1 MQAQAVRTAAPPALE
16 PGPLHDYLVREL
28 GSAGGSSLLVLEQ
41 FGGGQ
46 SNPTYR
52 LEWGGKTYVLRKKP
66 AGPLPPS
73 AHAVEREFRVMRAL
87 RDSEVPVPEVLALC
101 QDAEVIGTPFYLMEF
116 VEGRVFWDPSLPE
129 LSAPERKA
137 VYDEALGVIAA
148 LHRFDPV
155 AAGLEDFGGPGN
167 YFARQFA
174 RWTGQYRACET
185 APLADMDALIEAL
198 PGRLPNSGETRLVHA
213 DYRLDNL
220 IFHATRPHIA
230 AVIDWELATL
240 GDPLADLAAHCVT
253 WHLPRRYRGLA
264 DLPLAGT
271 GLPTVDDYQRRYC
284 ALTGRDRIE
293 DWPAL
298 VAFALF
304 RKAAI
309 HQGAVKR
316 AQRGHAGTA
325 RAPDIARVKHI
336 AATAR
341 MLLEQPRG
349 FKDFA

>member
-1 MQAQAVRTAAPPALE
+1 MQAQARQFAIPPALE
-16 PGPLHDYLVREL
+16 LGPLRDYLAREL
-28 GSAGGSSLLVLEQ
+28 GSSGGQSLLVLEQ
-41 FGGGQ
+41 FSGGQ

-52 LEWGGKTYVLRKKP
+52 LEWGGKTCVLRKKP
-66 AGPLPPS
+66 AGPLLPS
-73 AHAVEREFRVMRAL
+73 AHAVEREFRVIRAL
-87 RDSEVPVPEVLALC
+87 RDSEVPVPQVLALC

-137 VYDEALGVIAA
+137 IYDEMLGVIAA
-148 LHRFDPV
+148 LHRIDPV
-155 AAGLEDFGGPGN
+155 AAGLEDFGKPGN

-174 RWTGQYRACET
+174 RWTSQYRASQTE
-185 APLADMDALIEAL
+185 PLAYMEALIEAL

-220 IFHATRPHIA
+220 IFHPTRPHIV
-230 AVIDWELATL
+230 AVIDWELSTL
-240 GDPLADLAAHCVT
+240 GDPLADLAAHCAA

-264 DLPLAGT
+264 DVPLAGT
-271 GLPTVDDYQRRYC
+271 GLPSEDSYRQRYC

-309 HQGAVKR
+309 NQGIVKR
-316 AQRGHAGTA
+316 AQQGNASSA
-325 RAPDIARVKHI
+325 KALDIGRVRHI
-336 AATAR
+336 ASVAR
-341 MLLEQPRG
+341 TLLEQARA
-349 FKDFA
+349 FKD